1 MKVGVRESCLQ
12 RTATSGGAGAG
23 PADPHAASPLWRIS
37 CEVDP
42 GPHGHRPRAGVRPGA
57 RLAAARPPH
66 GTRASSRAPAPSG
79 PFAPLQPLPGVP
91 GRRPLVPAARPLHTG
106 KPIDGATIRPAAAVA
121 YGATAAARLM
131 RPDRAR
137 GATSPCGRHA
147 LGGVGHGR
155 RDWRSPRPRDPE
167 HNRTGTSGRHPG
179 VGPAT
184 SRSRRGAAGS
194 GGSWGRRTRR
204 RPSGRFPA
212 AAPGRRRRAA

>member
-1 MKVGVRESCLQ
+1 VKVGVRESCLQ

-42 GPHGHRPRAGVRPGA
+42 DPHGHRPRAGVRPGA
-57 RLAAARPPH
+57 RLAGPRPPH
-66 GTRASSRAPAPSG
+66 GTRGSSKAPAPSG

-106 KPIDGATIRPAAAVA
+106 NPIDGATIRPAAAVA

-131 RPDRAR
+131 RPDRVR

-155 RDWRSPRPRDPE
+155 RDGAARGPAIRNTTGPAPRAATRAWPRYFE
-167 HNRTGTSGRHPG
+167 KSARGCRFRRF
-179 VGPAT
+179 VGP
-184 SRSRRGAAGS
+184 
-194 GGSWGRRTRR
+194 
-204 RPSGRFPA
+204 PN
-212 AAPGRRRRAA
+212 APETFW